1 MMINLTHLNS
11 CFPKTM
17 RIVVG
22 TLYIVSVPCFAGL
35 LDDNEARKA
44 ILELRTEVRK
54 QDTQHTEKTNQLSIN
69 LTQELAQ
76 QAKQNQQLLEEVNTL
91 KRTIL
96 DLNNMLIQTKEAHA
110 RLSGQL
116 ELLVNQQQNYATDL
130 NKQTLILQTQQA
142 KYIEQTAN
150 LDKRLTQLEPN
161 NMDKTQEPVAER
173 SEIFDFN
180 SALAQF
186 KAANYLASSQSFTA
200 FITQYPR
207 SELLANAY
215 FWLGNAHYAHRDS
228 KAAITVL
235 NTLLRQF
242 PDYAKAAEAS
252 LTLAQSYEDIGDIK
266 RSQDVY
272 QSIISKFP
280 NTSAAQTAAQA
291 LPKKA
296 VPSIKKIMLMPKKI

>member
-1 MMINLTHLNS
+1 MVINLIHLKTY
-11 CFPKTM
+11 FPKTVRVAM
-17 RIVVG
+17 G
-22 TLYIVSVPCFAGL
+22 ALYIVSMPCFAGL

-44 ILELRTEVRK
+44 ILELRTEVR
-54 QDTQHTEKTNQLSIN
+54 QREAQNTEKVNQLSIN

-76 QAKQNQQLLEEVNTL
+76 YAKQNQQLLEEVNTL

-130 NKQTLILQTQQA
+130 NKQTVILQTHQA
-142 KYIEQTAN
+142 KYVEQTAN
-150 LDKRLTQLEPN
+150 LDKRLAQLEPN
-161 NMDKTQEPVAER
+161 KIDKNQEPVAER

-200 FITQYPR
+200 FIAQYPR

-242 PDYAKAAEAS
+242 PDYVKAAEAS
-252 LTLAQSYEDIGDIK
+252 LTLAQSYEDIDDIK

-280 NTSAAQTAAQA
+280 NTAAAQTAAQA

-296 VPSIKKIMLMPKKI
+296 VSPIKKIMLMPKKN